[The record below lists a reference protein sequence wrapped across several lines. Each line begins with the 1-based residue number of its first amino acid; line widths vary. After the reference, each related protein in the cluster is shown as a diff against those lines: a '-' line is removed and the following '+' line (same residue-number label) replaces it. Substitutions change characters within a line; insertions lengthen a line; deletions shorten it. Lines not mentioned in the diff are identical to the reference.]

1 MTSDRLTIFLQ
12 ELENTSANPFFYII
26 IFFFIWDKFFSIFFI
41 EMKSLPYLIYLIS
54 DHSMNPNIRIVSNS
68 DVYKN
73 PNVA

>member
-1 MTSDRLTIFLQ
+1 
-12 ELENTSANPFFYII
+12 
-26 IFFFIWDKFFSIFFI
+26 
-41 EMKSLPYLIYLIS
+41 MKSLPYLIYLIS